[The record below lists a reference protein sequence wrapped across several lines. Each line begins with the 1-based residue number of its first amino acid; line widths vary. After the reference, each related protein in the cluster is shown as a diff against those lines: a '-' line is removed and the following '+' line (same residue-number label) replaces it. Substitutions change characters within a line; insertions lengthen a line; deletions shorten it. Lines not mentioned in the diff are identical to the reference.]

1 MKFALKVIKQ
11 HLADI
16 WKQTQGV
23 RYDVIAGRVAGV
35 IGGIAGAA
43 ALVSPYVRFIP
54 GRTGEIVAG
63 GCAVIAM
70 VAPRAN
76 KAAGLLRLAYGQKL
90 PLFPAL
96 KLMLQTLLN
105 GPSIVAQAKTAEAD
119 EAQKQKDAADELRVA
134 QQVKTELTKLGI
146 SRSALSGDVPADLQ
160 DALDK
165 ALPPG
170 TDKALP
176 PAEQAV
182 MTKPVSEGA
191 SSPNLT
197 STTLTSTVIVED
209 KAPVEEVGAS
219 NTPGGN
225 TP

>member
-96 KLMLQTLLN
+96 KLMLQTLLD
-105 GPSIVAQAKTAEAD
+105 GPSLVAQAKTAEAD

-146 SRSALSGDVPADLQ
+146 SRSALSGDVPAGLQ
-160 DALDK
+160 DAL
-165 ALPPG
+165 
-170 TDKALP
+170 DKALP

-182 MTKPVSEGA
+182 MTEPVSEGA

-197 STTLTSTVIVED
+197 STNLTSTVIVED
-209 KAPVEEVGAS
+209 KAPVEEAGAS